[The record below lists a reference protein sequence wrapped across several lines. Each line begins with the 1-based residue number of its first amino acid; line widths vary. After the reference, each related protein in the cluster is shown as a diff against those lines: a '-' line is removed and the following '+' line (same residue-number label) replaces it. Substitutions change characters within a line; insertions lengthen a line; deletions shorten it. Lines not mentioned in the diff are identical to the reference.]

1 MEEGTTALMR
11 GRRLNVCGRY
21 VEDFT
26 YFDDDEYLINASKDV
41 SEHNFGVPL
50 KSNAT
55 MWITSGSGVCI
66 YAYKNE
72 KGSLMLFT
80 TRNSNKNLKG
90 NAECKIPIPIVQWNV
105 DNHKQS
111 MVHRVMMTANSP
123 IFDPKQ
129 WVLWEIDHID
139 GGTTHNDILNLRWV
153 LELTNKAN
161 YHGKNQMI
169 KKKKSIV

>member
-1 MEEGTTALMR
+1 MKEGATALLR
-11 GRRLNVCGRY
+11 GQRPKPNGQKR
-21 VEDFT
+21 EDRT
-26 YFDDDEYLINASKDV
+26 YFDDYEYLINVSKDV
-41 SEHNFGVPL
+41 CEHSFGVPL
-50 KSNAT
+50 NSNAA
-55 MWITSGSGVCI
+55 MWINSGSGVCI

-90 NAECKIPIPIVQWNV
+90 YAECKIPIPIVQWNV